1 MKPKVV
7 GREKDSGD
15 TERERE
21 SVCVC
26 VRYRALLKM
35 KEGVGN
41 KFDHRSKYLWQMW
54 EINLRRLR
62 WPLMIVFPQL
72 EYFLCLSVGDI
83 SSNQQAANT
92 V

>member
-7 GREKDSGD
+7 GREKDSGE

-21 SVCVC
+21 REREWVC

-35 KEGVGN
+35 KHGVDN

-54 EINLRRLR
+54 EINLRQLR

-72 EYFLCLSVGDI
+72 EYFLC
-83 SSNQQAANT
+83 
-92 V
+92 